1 MNTADKIERLF
12 KKYLPSPFTIAV
24 LLTFIAFILAL
35 FLTNNS
41 ATSLKDLNL
50 ELLNYWESGLWN
62 TSLLVCFFQFRVS
75 NICAWK
81 MDDVQCHQMGF

>member
-12 KKYLPSPFTIAV
+12 KKYLPSPLTIAV
-24 LLTFIAFILAL
+24 LLTFIAFTLAL
-35 FLTNNS
+35 FVTNNS

-62 TSLLVCFFQFRVS
+62 T
-75 NICAWK
+75 
-81 MDDVQCHQMGF
+81 